1 MEQHVK
7 HVKLAM
13 RVPVA
18 HGHITVGF
26 RDAQHVV
33 TVGIVVRVHQAVQ
46 TSVRDAMV
54 PVQVHPVRRCVT
66 IIRTLMLVHRHA
78 RPVRRTIRTVA
89 QRRHHTQAAQVV

>member
-26 RDAQHVV
+26 RDANTAHQEHIIHQQDKHRVLNV
-33 TVGIVVRVHQAVQ
+33 KRAITV
-46 TSVRDAMV
+46 
-54 PVQVHPVRRCVT
+54 
-66 IIRTLMLVHRHA
+66 LVA
-78 RPVRRTIRTVA
+78 
-89 QRRHHTQAAQVV
+89 

>member
-26 RDAQHVV
+26 RDAHTAHQEHIIHQQDKHRVLRVV
-33 TVGIVVRVHQAVQ
+33 LVI
-46 TSVRDAMV
+46 SV
-54 PVQVHPVRRCVT
+54 PVVH
-66 IIRTLMLVHRHA
+66 IVHHA
-78 RPVRRTIRTVA
+78 
-89 QRRHHTQAAQVV
+89 QQL